1 MRKKVARAL
10 FNDQQDE
17 PASPPKLIRFGS
29 TQSDQCSLYDAPAK
43 FEQCLGCEYRR
54 GSKGL
59 GILCGHRFGLDP
71 TYINGILTQ
80 IRDDEILPL

>member
-10 FNDQQDE
+10 FNDQPVEQ
-17 PASPPKLIRFGS
+17 STPPKLISFGS
-29 TQSDQCSLYDAPAK
+29 NRSDQCTLYDAPAK

-71 TYINGILTQ
+71 TYINGVLTQ
-80 IRDDEILPL
+80 IQDDEIRPL